1 MFKTAAFSTILVS
14 FAVLAGMSPGQA
26 QPLES
31 STQRPVRNGW
41 MSWNDGWGFAGPGV
55 YREND
60 PVKRRR
66 LAGLFHMAHV
76 HAAVQSCSD
85 IEIDHKNIT
94 ALFANDGFGPLSP
107 SELSFVGG
115 RISDYKAWLKA
126 KVGEEACEW
135 AYENYGPNGV
145 MHPGLIRS
153 KPSRLREPEATSAL
167 PSAPLPQRAPLPP
180 RRPTD
185 F

>member
-1 MFKTAAFSTILVS
+1 
-14 FAVLAGMSPGQA
+14 
-26 QPLES
+26 
-31 STQRPVRNGW
+31 

-60 PVKRRR
+60 PAKRRR

-115 RISDYKAWLKA
+115 RISDYKEWLKA

-135 AYENYGPNGV
+135 AYENYGPSGV

-167 PSAPLPQRAPLPP
+167 PSSPLPERAPLPS
-180 RRPTD
+180 RRPMD